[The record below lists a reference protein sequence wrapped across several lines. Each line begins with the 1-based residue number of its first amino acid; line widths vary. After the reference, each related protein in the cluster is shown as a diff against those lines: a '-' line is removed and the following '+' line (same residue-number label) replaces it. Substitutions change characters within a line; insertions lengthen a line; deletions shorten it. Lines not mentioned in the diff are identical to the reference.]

1 MEDGVRQLEGQGG
14 SAERSCEAEERPG
27 FLHKAKRG
35 LAVALC
41 AVLAVAVA
49 CMALAVLLQAFAVFL
64 VAALAAALLLPHPLK
79 WYARE
84 GAEAVRLFVQEL
96 FGQYIKK
103 EGE

>member
-1 MEDGVRQLEGQGG
+1 MKEDSRIACTSG
-14 SAERSCEAEERPG
+14 AEVGAEKPG
-27 FLHKAKRG
+27 FLHRARRG

-49 CMALAVLLQAFAVFL
+49 CMAVAVLLQAVAVLL

-84 GAEAVRLFVQEL
+84 GAEAVRLFVHEL
-96 FGQYIKK
+96 FGHYMKK
-103 EGE
+103 E

>member
-1 MEDGVRQLEGQGG
+1 MNEDSRIACASG
-14 SAERSCEAEERPG
+14 AEAGAEKPG
-27 FLHKAKRG
+27 FLHRARRG

-49 CMALAVLLQAFAVFL
+49 CMAVAVLLQAVAVLL

-84 GAEAVRLFVQEL
+84 GAEAVKLFVHEL
-96 FGQYIKK
+96 FGNYMKK
-103 EGE
+103 E

>member
-1 MEDGVRQLEGQGG
+1 MSEEGRLPEGQGACPLDG
-14 SAERSCEAEERPG
+14 QEERPG
-27 FLHKAKRG
+27 LLHRVKRG
-35 LAVALC
+35 FAVALC

-49 CMALAVLLQAFAVFL
+49 CMALAVLLQAAAVLL
-64 VAALAAALLLPHPLK
+64 VAALAAALFLPHPPK

-103 EGE
+103 DGE

>member
-1 MEDGVRQLEGQGG
+1 MNEDSRIACTSG
-14 SAERSCEAEERPG
+14 AEAGAEKPG
-27 FLHKAKRG
+27 FLHRARRG

-49 CMALAVLLQAFAVFL
+49 CMAVAVLLQAVAVLL

-84 GAEAVRLFVQEL
+84 GAEAVKLFVHEL
-96 FGQYIKK
+96 FGNYMKK
-103 EGE
+103 E